1 MDSCAVQPNGCVPD
15 SGDFDGRDS
24 SDAQFEAMLF
34 FITRLCVEVS
44 DAGGG
49 LDAKHSL
56 VRFRLFPM
64 PIYKR
69 VT

>member
-1 MDSCAVQPNGCVPD
+1 M
-15 SGDFDGRDS
+15 
-24 SDAQFEAMLF
+24 F
-34 FITRLCVEVS
+34 FITRLCVDVS

-49 LDAKHSL
+49 HDAKLSL